1 MQAIAALMLGAL
13 MPFTFSPFDQAWFVI
28 PALTGWLYLIRQGS
42 AFLTGFF
49 FGLGWF
55 AFGAWWVAP
64 TLHIYGHL
72 PWIAAAFCV
81 LLLGLVLALFP
92 ALWAWLTWRLAG
104 KSAWI
109 LLVFPSIAVFEEWLR
124 GTILTGLPWTA
135 LGNVLLDSP
144 AIGWASWFGVYGLS
158 LLPALL
164 AASLL
169 LLFSQHKRIGG
180 GGLLLTIVLF
190 ACAPAPSTADGESH
204 RVALVQGNI
213 PQDQKWDAAFLD
225 STMHRYAA
233 LSAQA
238 AAGSDPGSNPSSDPK
253 TAIDVIIWPEAAI
266 PFFLE
271 RAPSWNTW
279 LNEQVEEWQTPLLYG
294 GLKLIGDHN
303 SKRAAQNGLFAYDPA
318 VQQRDFSGKHH
329 LVPFGEYVPSWIPF
343 LHTLVPEIADF
354 KPATDAGVVA
364 LRGITYGALICYES
378 LFPEEA
384 RGRVLGGAQVLVN
397 VTNDAWYGHT
407 PAAWQH
413 FQAARMRAVESGRYV
428 LRAANTG
435 VTAIIQPDGQIAEQL
450 DWWVPGVLTGSFS
463 TSKTITPYVRW
474 GDWPLLLLFM
484 LLLFPLLL
492 HRDRASYKTGEQT

>member
-1 MQAIAALMLGAL
+1 MNRKVQAIAALMLGAL
-13 MPFTFSPFDQAWFVI
+13 MPFAFSPFDQAWLAI

-42 AFLTGFF
+42 PLLTGFF

-81 LLLGLVLALFP
+81 LLLGSVLALFP

-104 KSAWI
+104 KSAWL
-109 LLVFPSIAVFEEWLR
+109 LLVFPSMAVFEEWLR
-124 GTILTGLPWTA
+124 GNILTGLPWTA
-135 LGNVLLDSP
+135 LGNVVLDTP

-164 AASLL
+164 AASLV
-169 LLFSQHKRIGG
+169 LLFSAHKRIAG
-180 GGLLLTIVLF
+180 GGLLLTFVLVAF
-190 ACAPAPSTADGESH
+190 APAASIPDGESH

-213 PQDQKWDAAFLD
+213 PQDQKWDRAFLD
-225 STMHRYAA
+225 ATMHRYAA

-238 AAGSDPGSNPSSDPK
+238 TSKGDLD
-253 TAIDVIIWPEAAI
+253 IIIWPEAAI

-271 RAPSWNTW
+271 RAPSWNQW
-279 LNEQVEEWQTPLLYG
+279 LNAQIESWHTPLLYG
-294 GLKLIGDHN
+294 GLKLIDDHN
-303 SKRAAQNGLFAYDPA
+303 SKRAAQNGLFGHDPA
-318 VQQRDFSGKHH
+318 VPQRDFVGKHH
-329 LVPFGEYVPSWIPF
+329 LVPFGEYVPAWIPF

-354 KPATDAGVVA
+354 KPASDNGVVQ
-364 LRGITYGALICYES
+364 LRGIRYGALICYES

-384 RGRVLGGAQVLVN
+384 RGRALAGAQVLVN

-413 FQAARMRAVESGRYV
+413 FQAARMRAVETGRYV

-435 VTAIIQPDGQIAEQL
+435 VTAIIQPDGRVAEQL
-450 DWWVPGVLTGSFS
+450 DWWTASILKGTFISSHV
-463 TSKTITPYVRW
+463 ITPYVRW
-474 GDWPLLLLFM
+474 GDWPLLLLLM
-484 LLLFPLLL
+484 LLLFPL
-492 HRDRASYKTGEQT
+492 RMYRAGDEQGQ